1 MSNLVLEQF
10 YIFLKLTL
18 GGIFIGFIYDLY
30 RLFRYFINPK
40 KIATIIGDTIFF
52 ILVSIIVLFFLF
64 YSNWAELRW
73 YVFLG
78 FLVGGILYKIFLSDI
93 IVKVFRKIIFII
105 LFPLKK
111 VINIKKRFIKKIL
124 KKNKNGYRKIIG
136 KIKSKSKCIF
146 IKKD

>member
-78 FLVGGILYKIFLSDI
+78 FLVGGILYKIFLSNI

-111 VINIKKRFIKKIL
+111 VINIKKDL
-124 KKNKNGYRKIIG
+124 LRKY
-136 KIKSKSKCIF
+136 
-146 IKKD
+146 

>member
-78 FLVGGILYKIFLSDI
+78 FLVGGILYKIFLSNI

-124 KKNKNGYRKIIG
+124 KKNKNGYRRIIG

>member
-111 VINIKKRFIKKIL
+111 VININKRFTKKIL
-124 KKNKNGYRKIIG
+124 KKNKNGYRRIIG

>member
-1 MSNLVLEQF
+1 MSNLVLEQL

>member
-78 FLVGGILYKIFLSDI
+78 FLVGGILYKIFLSNI

>member
-78 FLVGGILYKIFLSDI
+78 FLVGGILYKIFLSNI

-111 VINIKKRFIKKIL
+111 VININKRFTKKIL
-124 KKNKNGYRKIIG
+124 KKNKNGYRRIIG

>member
-78 FLVGGILYKIFLSDI
+78 FLVGGILYKIFLSNI

-111 VINIKKRFIKKIL
+111 VININKRFTKKIL